1 MLLDELTT
9 QVLLYRYS
17 IKRENA
23 HLEKE
28 QLQNMLR
35 NKVNRK
41 FKEKNKK
48 VLRDIM
54 SSHLNLLHGVHEC
67 R

>member
-1 MLLDELTT
+1 MLLDELTI

-17 IKRENA
+17 IKRQNS
-23 HLEKE
+23 HLERE
-28 QLQNMLR
+28 RLQNMLR

-48 VLRDIM
+48 ILRDIM
-54 SSHLNLLHGVHEC
+54 NSHLNLLHSVHEC